1 MIKKELYRS
10 FLLLLTRI
18 VRGFIIP
25 NLFSP
30 IVYDSIVQVFALSR
44 FSLIF
49 DFGYREFAITSKNSR
64 FYLKKLVLISI
75 ISGLIL
81 AIFSI
86 SLMHALKI
94 SFFLI
99 PFFFVFYNLRF
110 VYTII
115 LVKVKDWSSL
125 LLTEFYSL
133 GFLFAMFLFV
143 YLFSGYNIQLFFLFE
158 VLCGIFILIYF
169 YRNVKLSNNSSVNPS
184 KFNFNKY
191 FNSIQEFCIGNIESV
206 VLALPFILNRGL
218 LSIYIAVTAIGL
230 IFIDPFSN
238 FVIEKKINRFFVYIV
253 IFVVSVFVAFL
264 QVILLHEDSTFKII
278 SWSFWDIKFAAYSLF
293 LLIAKLVYNFERKL
307 FLIKSLNNPTNILI
321 QNFVLITTLIITC
334 FFIFYNYNV

>member
-18 VRGFIIP
+18 IRGFIIP

-99 PFFFVFYNLRF
+99 PFFFVFYKVSSKPYCKVPVLFSCQLGILSTFCKLR
-110 VYTII
+110 
-115 LVKVKDWSSL
+115 LD
-125 LLTEFYSL
+125 
-133 GFLFAMFLFV
+133 
-143 YLFSGYNIQLFFLFE
+143 YLFQQL
-158 VLCGIFILIYF
+158 
-169 YRNVKLSNNSSVNPS
+169 N
-184 KFNFNKY
+184 
-191 FNSIQEFCIGNIESV
+191 
-206 VLALPFILNRGL
+206 
-218 LSIYIAVTAIGL
+218 
-230 IFIDPFSN
+230 
-238 FVIEKKINRFFVYIV
+238 
-253 IFVVSVFVAFL
+253 
-264 QVILLHEDSTFKII
+264 
-278 SWSFWDIKFAAYSLF
+278 
-293 LLIAKLVYNFERKL
+293 
-307 FLIKSLNNPTNILI
+307 
-321 QNFVLITTLIITC
+321 
-334 FFIFYNYNV
+334 